1 MGAVRGGR
9 GSRWRGGR
17 LRVELAWLGLDMR
30 LFDWIFGIGITSFAL
45 PWVAFFCR
53 TSVLQGAG
61 WDGWVVFLES

>member
-9 GSRWRGGR
+9 GLRWRAGR
-17 LRVELAWLGLDMR
+17 LRVELAWLGYAAFRLDFWYWDHVFR
-30 LFDWIFGIGITSFAL
+30 FAL
-45 PWVAFFCR
+45 GSIFCR